1 MLPTRSRM
9 RVLLVVVVGVWIG
22 ILAGPASAQEATE
35 GAISGVLTVRSEDAD
50 DDEPIPVEGAEI
62 TVTGADGEIGT
73 ATTDEDG
80 VWKVDVPSPAT
91 YDVTLDPET
100 LPDGVRLRNE
110 DRATLPGILVEAGQE
125 RRVRFLLGERASSG
139 PSDVDRFINL
149 TAQGVKFGSIVAL
162 AAVGLSLI
170 FGVTGLVNFAQGEL
184 VALGALV
191 AWFFNASEGGPQ
203 LHLLLAVAIMLPIAA
218 GVGAGFELGM
228 WRRLRARQTG
238 RISMLVVAIGVSI
251 ALRHIFLLLYGGA
264 SRPYTDYT
272 IQRGFGLGPFN
283 LPAKD
288 YVLTAV
294 ALVVLVAVGCTLVYT
309 RIGKA
314 MRAVAD
320 DRDLAE
326 VSGID
331 VDRITLITWVGGA
344 MLAGLAGVLQGVT
357 EAITWNM
364 GFELLLL
371 MFAAVIVGGLGTAFG
386 AMAGGLLIGIV
397 AQVSTYWLSSEFKVV
412 IALAVLVVVLMVR
425 PQGIFGRAERIG

>member
-1 MLPTRSRM
+1 MTSTRPARYA
-9 RVLLVVVVGVWIG
+9 LLALVCIWITV
-22 ILAGPASAQEATE
+22 LAGPAFAQDEPSG
-35 GAISGVLTVRSEDAD
+35 GAISGVLTVRS
-50 DDEPIPVEGAEI
+50 DEGEPEPVEGAEV
-62 TVTGADGEIGT
+62 TVTGPEGEVGT
-73 ATTDEDG
+73 ATSDDEG
-80 VWKVDVPSPAT
+80 SWLVEVPEAGT
-91 YDVTLDPET
+91 YDVSLDPET
-100 LPDGVRLRNE
+100 LPEGVKLRDD
-110 DRATLPGILVEAGQE
+110 DRRTLPDILVEAGQE
-125 RRVRFLLGERASSG
+125 RRVRFLLGERASGGASEI
-139 PSDVDRFINL
+139 DRFVNL
-149 TAQGVKFGSIVAL
+149 AAQGVKFGSIIAL

-191 AWFFNASEGGPQ
+191 AWFLNASDGGPQ
-203 LHLLLAVAIMLPIAA
+203 FHLLLAVAIMLPIAA
-218 GVGAGFELGM
+218 GVGAAFELGM

-251 ALRHIFLLLYGGA
+251 LMRHVFLLLYGGG

-272 IQRGFGLGPFN
+272 IQRGFAIGPVN
-283 LPAKD
+283 LPPKD
-288 YVLTAV
+288 YVLTVV

-309 RIGKA
+309 RVGKA

-331 VDRITLITWVGGA
+331 VDRITLITWTAGA
-344 MLAGLAGVLQGVT
+344 ALAGLAGVLQGVT
-357 EAITWNM
+357 EAITWDM

-386 AMAGGLLIGIV
+386 AMAGGLMIGVV
-397 AQVSTYWLSSEFKVV
+397 AQISTYWVSTEFKVV

-425 PQGIFGRAERIG
+425 PEGIFGRAERVG